1 MNKFLG
7 YFDDVYYINLDYR
20 EDRRKLFEQRS
31 LDNGINAKR
40 FSGIVPED
48 GLYDKIESNQKDT
61 RRKWKV
67 GCTLSHQ
74 AIVREAK
81 ERGLE
86 NVLIFEDDC
95 IFLDGFITKAQLC
108 VNDLKEQEW
117 DLMYFGGQ
125 PNQYA
130 TYCTD
135 NLGQIKNG
143 GIYSTHAY
151 AINHSF
157 YDKMLNVGP
166 EHFDTIDILYLN
178 YESSQRNLFVS
189 KDILAIQDV
198 TYSDLWDTYV
208 NSQEYT
214 KNDWYKY
221 ITEPLSNITNS

>member
-31 LDNGINAKR
+31 LDTGINAKR

-81 ERGLE
+81 ERGLG

-214 KNDWYKY
+214 KNDWDKY
-221 ITEPLSNITNS
+221 ITQPLNKKDK

>member
-1 MNKFLG
+1 MSKFLG

-31 LDNGINAKR
+31 LDTGINAKR

-81 ERGLE
+81 ERGLG

-214 KNDWYKY
+214 KNDWDKY
-221 ITEPLSNITNS
+221 ITQPLNKKDK

>member
-31 LDNGINAKR
+31 LDIGINAKR

-95 IFLDGFITKAQLC
+95 IFLDGFITKA
-108 VNDLKEQEW
+108 
-117 DLMYFGGQ
+117 
-125 PNQYA
+125 
-130 TYCTD
+130 
-135 NLGQIKNG
+135 
-143 GIYSTHAY
+143 
-151 AINHSF
+151 
-157 YDKMLNVGP
+157 
-166 EHFDTIDILYLN
+166 
-178 YESSQRNLFVS
+178 
-189 KDILAIQDV
+189 
-198 TYSDLWDTYV
+198 
-208 NSQEYT
+208 
-214 KNDWYKY
+214 
-221 ITEPLSNITNS
+221 

>member
-1 MNKFLG
+1 MSKFLG

-31 LDNGINAKR
+31 AEIGINAKR

-48 GLYDKIESNQKDT
+48 GEYEKMESNQLDT

-95 IFLDGFITKAQLC
+95 IFLDGFIPKAQLS

-151 AINHSF
+151 AINHTF
-157 YDKMLNVGP
+157 YDKMLNIGP
-166 EHFDTIDILYLN
+166 EQFDTIDILYLN
-178 YESSQRNLFVS
+178 YDSSQRNLFVS

-221 ITEPLSNITNS
+221 ITEPLKNITN

>member
-31 LDNGINAKR
+31 LDTGINAKR

-81 ERGLE
+81 ERGLG

-189 KDILAIQDV
+189 KDILAIQDF

-214 KNDWYKY
+214 KNDWDKY
-221 ITEPLSNITNS
+221 ITQPLNKKDK

>member
-31 LDNGINAKR
+31 LDTGINAKR

-81 ERGLE
+81 ERGLG

-189 KDILAIQDV
+189 KDILAIQDF

-214 KNDWYKY
+214 KNDWDKY
-221 ITEPLSNITNS
+221 ITQPLNKKEK

>member
-31 LDNGINAKR
+31 LDTGINAKR

-48 GLYDKIESNQKDT
+48 GLYDKIESNQKYT

-81 ERGLE
+81 ERGLG

-189 KDILAIQDV
+189 KDILAIQDF

-214 KNDWYKY
+214 KNDWDKY
-221 ITEPLSNITNS
+221 ITQPLNKKDK